1 MPPLSLTNLSIDG
14 QQTSSETLQL
24 QRRRYALLFWTTS
37 LADSMLGTLMQLQ
50 CNCRVICGMRWRKQY
65 QKGLSIVWLLPTL
78 PRPIYNWPGSMNI
91 FLRVSFILQ
100 SCESSVV
107 NCVSFLTGD
116 PTVACVWRRQTFSA
130 AVDAC
135 TPDMSLSI
143 LYEQVPEL
151 MRTLNG
157 KIPASGGVSIVES
170 AYAFSRMLHG
180 SGSSSTDAFYRA
192 FVPEL
197 GSALFPSQIELV
209 KRCLKSERG
218 EQDRV
223 GATIFPGLVKVSRM
237 IDTKASVQVIF
248 LLVQWFQTHG
258 TNRWFGYR
266 LLSDVHKLYANVLWE
281 GLAFQIWAVTELWM
295 CQAASINLHVW
306 MLLSQHLN

>member
-1 MPPLSLTNLSIDG
+1 MPPRSLTNLSIDG

-24 QRRRYALLFWTTS
+24 QRRTYALLFWTT
-37 LADSMLGTLMQLQ
+37 LLVDSMLGRLTQLQ
-50 CNCRVICGMRWRKQY
+50 CNCKVICGMRWRKQF
-65 QKGLSIVWLLPTL
+65 QKGLSIVWLSPTL
-78 PRPIYNWPGSMNI
+78 QRPIYNWPASMNI
-91 FLRVSFILQ
+91 SLRVNYFFGCRCQIFL
-100 SCESSVV
+100 
-107 NCVSFLTGD
+107 FLTVPFSLGD

-130 AVDAC
+130 AVDSC

-157 KIPASGGVSIVES
+157 KIPASGGVSILES
-170 AYAFSRMLHG
+170 AYAFSRMLHS

-209 KRCLKSERG
+209 KRCLRSERG

-237 IDTKASVQVIF
+237 IDTKASVQVIKISS
-248 LLVQWFQTHG
+248 LVQWFSNILGLT
-258 TNRWFGYR
+258 RWFLDHIDCCQTSTGYMR
-266 LLSDVHKLYANVLWE
+266 MCYGRVLHPR
-281 GLAFQIWAVTELWM
+281 VRPKR
-295 CQAASINLHVW
+295 
-306 MLLSQHLN
+306 